1 MGGFI
6 LKHNTNI
13 TKQKIYVLNAHN
25 CLNFNKTENQ
35 KFAQKVNI
43 PYELLIQKEHIRII
57 LQWYIYVRNFGCVQ
71 YNNKTFNLNLS
82 SEAHELLSILKN
94 ENFLRFLDENT
105 VEVIDPEF
113 KYIGIVKI
121 PFLWI
126 NLLHKKLP
134 ELTDEQ
140 IEIYNLNVSNSI
152 SKEGTNNVL

>member
-6 LKHNTNI
+6 LKNNTNI

-57 LQWYIYVRNFGCVQ
+57 LQWYIYVRNF
-71 YNNKTFNLNLS
+71 NLNLS

-121 PFLWI
+121 PFLWV

>member
-43 PYELLIQKEHIRII
+43 PYELLIHKEHIRII
-57 LQWYIYVRNFGCVQ
+57 LQWYIFVRNFGCVQ

-82 SEAHELLSILKN
+82 SEAYELLTILEK
-94 ENFLRFLDENT
+94 ENFLCFVDENT

-121 PFLWI
+121 PFLWV

-134 ELTDEQ
+134 ELTEEQ
-140 IEIYNLNVSNSI
+140 IELYNLNVLNSNT
-152 SKEGTNNVL
+152 KEGTK